1 MPSPSSNPEEIEG
14 WKVVLNTE
22 SEIEAQLIKA
32 YLNDTGIEV
41 QILSQRDHI
50 IPANAFDAPLVH
62 VLVEPEQYEKAVELV
77 REYRE
82 QSQSGE
88 AAPDKETQS

>member
-1 MPSPSSNPEEIEG
+1 MPSLNPEEIEG

-22 SEIEAQLIKA
+22 SELEAELIKA
-32 YLNDTGIEV
+32 YLNDMGIEV

-62 VLVEPEQYEKAVELV
+62 VLVEPEQYEKATELV
-77 REYRE
+77 REFRA
-82 QSQSGE
+82 QTKSGQ
-88 AAPDKETQS
+88 APPDKETES